1 METFGQLRQRDEGP
15 DAPGDGA
22 TQDSPD
28 DTPNFRDILGRF
40 WARRWLIATFVI
52 VCALLAFVT
61 AKLMTPIY
69 TGEALVVIKP
79 AHAGDP
85 ATIASVQAA
94 IEGGPEAVPTEAI
107 VLQSRTL
114 ARQTVERLHLDRDP
128 EFAPRS
134 PPEAANAPAAG
145 GDAGAPVQSPPSG
158 PAAGVIDT
166 AVVDGFLRR
175 LEVTVEPHSNVI
187 AVAFKSSR
195 PTIAALVPNTLVQIY
210 LDRMTTE
217 KNQAVAQESGRL
229 DHVILPMLRQKMF
242 DSEADRKIYEQYLAR
257 SDDAHGS
264 MGQARPDA
272 AVLSAADVPIH
283 PTFPKTLLMVIL
295 GAAAGGGIATM
306 LVVLLDFMRGG
317 LFTRE
322 QVENALAVRCL
333 GSVPMLDFGIGPV
346 REAPRLVQ
354 QMGLEW
360 LFKLVAVPRRRGADD
375 PSTDDDL
382 PPVPHL
388 QPQDSAFGQAVR
400 SIQLKLRSADR
411 RTGSRVILIT
421 SALPGE
427 GKTWMAVSLAASL
440 AGDGFGVA
448 LVDCDLHRPSVH
460 RLFDGPRAPGL
471 TDYFAGTAEFS
482 EICHSAGDTGVTYV
496 PIGASATKGAWRL
509 TPDRLLP
516 VIERLAED
524 YAFVILDSAPVL
536 AIAETM
542 LLAKA
547 ADKTLLLV
555 KWRTT
560 RAAVAGHAL
569 RQLREAGAET
579 YAVLSVVDIKRAAEY
594 GDTAASVYKRLE
606 GYYLQTPRA

>member
-1 METFGQLRQRDEGP
+1 METFGQPHQRDEGP
-15 DAPGDGA
+15 DAPDDVG
-22 TQDSPD
+22 D
-28 DTPNFRDILGRF
+28 DTPNLRDLIGKF
-40 WARRWLIATFVI
+40 WARRWLIATSVI

-69 TGEALVVIKP
+69 TGETLVVIKP
-79 AHAGDP
+79 MHAGEP
-85 ATIASVQAA
+85 ATNASVQAA

-114 ARQTVERLHLDRDP
+114 ARQTVERLQLDRDP

-134 PPEAANAPAAG
+134 PPEAAKAPAAS
-145 GDAGAPVQSPPSG
+145 GDAGAAAQSAPSV
-158 PAAGVIDT
+158 PAAKVIDT
-166 AVVDGFLRR
+166 AVVDAFLKR
-175 LEVTVEPHSNVI
+175 LNVTVEPHSNVI
-187 AVAFKSSR
+187 GVSFKSSR
-195 PTIAALVPNTLVQIY
+195 PTMAALVPNTLVQLY

-272 AVLSAADVPIH
+272 ALLSAADVPLH

-295 GAAAGGGIATM
+295 GAGVGGGIGTM
-306 LVVLLDFMRGG
+306 LVVLIDFVRGG

-333 GSVPMLDFGIGPV
+333 GSVPMLDFGTGPV
-346 REAPRLVQ
+346 REAPWLVQ
-354 QMGLEW
+354 RMGLEW
-360 LFKLVAVPRRRGADD
+360 VFRLAVAPHGRGGDD
-375 PSTDDDL
+375 FTPDDDL
-382 PPVPHL
+382 PPAPHL

-400 SIQLKLRSADR
+400 SIQLKLRSSDR

-427 GKTWMAVSLAASL
+427 GKTWIAVSLAASL
-440 AGDGFGVA
+440 AADGLGVA

-460 RLFDGPRAPGL
+460 RLFDGARAPGL
-471 TDYFAGTAEFS
+471 TDYFAGTAEFG
-482 EICHSAGDTGVTYV
+482 EICHSGGDTGVKYV
-496 PIGASATKGAWRL
+496 PIGAAAAKGAWRL
-509 TPDRLLP
+509 TPDRMLQ

-547 ADKTLLLV
+547 ADKTLLVV

-594 GDTAASVYKRLE
+594 GDTDAGVYKRLE